1 MFKEL
6 RKRAD
11 AQPSQFDRAEK
22 GRVLILD
29 GDSDAYVITAK
40 VKTLP
45 TAIRNFQ
52 LAVLEHMFMA
62 RAESAEVHLTST
74 GSHKAGRNLIK
85 AAKPYQGNRDG
96 KSRPP
101 LLEPLREA
109 MALEE
114 NWLPQFTV
122 ELHSELEADDACMI
136 SSYYLRERGVLSSD
150 DKDLRVTPWPY
161 FERRT
166 GQVLEPC
173 GWGSLWEHVTP
184 GGSFSVEG
192 HGEIF
197 LWAQMLMGD
206 SADNIQGILKYKGK
220 RCGPVGTWDLLG
232 NLPEELNNPEYVINL
247 VLDGYRESDQNP
259 LPEGWL
265 LHMMRSRDDDFYQYL
280 TQQPIS
286 KENWAFI
293 EECLDRDWFDEGD

>member
-1 MFKEL
+1 MFSKLRDRAAEL
-6 RKRAD
+6 E
-11 AQPSQFDRAEK
+11 QFPKAEK

-29 GDSDAYVITAK
+29 ADSDAYVVTAK

-52 LAVLEHMFMA
+52 RAVLEHMFLA
-62 RAESAEVHLTST
+62 QAETAEVHLTARS
-74 GSHKAGRNLIK
+74 SLKAGRASIK
-85 AAKPYQGNRDG
+85 ASKPYQGNRIG
-96 KSRPP
+96 KARPP

-114 NWLPQFTV
+114 NWLPEFTV
-122 ELHSELEADDACMI
+122 EVHDVLEADDACMI
-136 SSYYLRERGVLSSD
+136 SSYYLQERGVLSSD

-161 FERRT
+161 YDRRK
-166 GQVLEPC
+166 GVVREAC
-173 GWGSLWEHVTP
+173 GWGSLWEYVTP
-184 GGSFSVEG
+184 GGSFNIEG

-206 SADNIQGILKYKGK
+206 TADNIQGIERYQGK
-220 RCGPVGTWDLLG
+220 RCGPVKTWELLG
-232 NLPEELNNPEYVINL
+232 NLPEELNTPEYVINL
-247 VLDGYRESDQNP
+247 VLDGFREADQNP

-265 LHMMRSRDDDFYQYL
+265 LHMLRSKDDDFYKYL
-280 TQQPIS
+280 TEKPIS

-293 EECLDRDWFDEGD
+293 MECMDRDWFDDSN